1 MPITFVQI
9 YLHIMRRS
17 LINLYLQKVASGEES
32 YIDRLCQQLAD
43 RLVYI
48 PVVDDSV
55 ANSGAAEVQIQ
66 ALRIQEEHRS
76 IVPVFT
82 TAEQFDLWR
91 KEEQRAE
98 EPMALFGADLCAALD
113 GKAWIRIYGSADK
126 PVELQPSLVKRIA
139 AIEAAGFGD
148 DDTDQAEPL
157 AVAPEVRHAPPPA
170 PPPPNATQEVAVSR
184 IEGSPVITPTVPPA
198 PASGQ
203 SVPSVSYAP
212 SAQEPERRKKKFLD
226 FLKTGRA

>member
-1 MPITFVQI
+1 
-9 YLHIMRRS
+9 MRRS
-17 LINLYLQKVASGEES
+17 LINLYLQKVSAGDES

-55 ANSGAAEVQIQ
+55 ASSGAAEVQIQ
-66 ALRIQEEHRS
+66 AMHIQEEHRS

-91 KEEQRAE
+91 KEQQRAE

-113 GKAWIRIYGSADK
+113 GKAWIRIHGSSEK
-126 PVELQPSLVKRIA
+126 PVELQPALVKRIA
-139 AIEAAGFGD
+139 AIEATNIGD
-148 DDTDQAEPL
+148 DEGEPDE
-157 AVAPEVRHAPPPA
+157 ATNIIPEPHAPVAA
-170 PPPPNATQEVAVSR
+170 PLQVPSKTREVVIAK
-184 IEGSPVITPTVPPA
+184 IEGSPVITANVPPA
-198 PASGQ
+198 PPSGQ
-203 SVPSVSYAP
+203 SVPSSSYASP
-212 SAQEPERRKKKFLD
+212 TPEPERRKKKFLD

>member
-1 MPITFVQI
+1 MSLVRLLRKRT
-9 YLHIMRRS
+9 MRRS
-17 LINLYLQKVASGEES
+17 LINLYLQKVSSGDES
-32 YIDRLCQQLAD
+32 YLDRLCQQLAD

-48 PVVDDSV
+48 PVVDDT
-55 ANSGAAEVQIQ
+55 AAASSAPEVQIQ

-113 GKAWIRIYGSADK
+113 GKAWIRIYGASEK
-126 PVELQPSLVKRIA
+126 PVELQPALVKRIA
-139 AIEAAGFGD
+139 SIAPSEFVD
-148 DDTDQAEPL
+148 ETPDTKSE
-157 AVAPEVRHAPPPA
+157 EHAPSRSVPVVNAVPTANTTREMVAIDA
-170 PPPPNATQEVAVSR
+170 PGVPVMT
-184 IEGSPVITPTVPPA
+184 PVIPVSSA
-198 PASGQ
+198 PGQ
-203 SVPSVSYAP
+203 SIPAQSYATTSP
-212 SAQEPERRKKKFLD
+212 EPERRKKKFLD